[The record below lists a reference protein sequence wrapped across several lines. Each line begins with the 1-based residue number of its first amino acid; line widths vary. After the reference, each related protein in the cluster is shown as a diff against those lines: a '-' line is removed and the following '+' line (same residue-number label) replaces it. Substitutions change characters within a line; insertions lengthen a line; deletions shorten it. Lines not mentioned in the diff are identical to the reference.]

1 LKTENFVEELR
12 WRGLIHDITPSTEDF
27 LLNNPTSGYIGFDPT
42 ADSLHI
48 GNLVQ
53 IMTLVHFQ
61 KCGHR
66 PIILIGGATGMIG
79 DPSGKSKERKFLDE
93 ETLIKNQEK
102 IKSQFEKFLNFSGNN
117 SAKILNNITWFK
129 KFNTLEFLRKVGKH
143 ISVNY
148 MMAKDSVKNRLES
161 GISFTEFTY
170 QLIQG
175 YDFYWL
181 WKNEDVKIQF
191 GGSDQ
196 WGNILTG
203 NELIR
208 RIESGESYAL
218 TTPLITKSD
227 GGKFGKTEE
236 GNVWLDENRT
246 SPYKFY
252 QFWINI
258 SDEDAKVFIKIFTH
272 KSQKEIDKL
281 ISDHEKEPHL
291 RILQNSLAEE
301 ITQTVHDQE
310 KLKIAKSTSKVL
322 FGKFQKEDFDLLEEG
337 VMESLSTAVP
347 CVKVRRKNLKND
359 FKSILTENSNFE
371 IFKSKSELVRLIKN
385 NGLSINK
392 EKVTVDDFD
401 ISGKLKFNK
410 YLLLQ
415 KGKKN
420 YTFIIV
426 E

>member
-1 LKTENFVEELR
+1 MKKENFVEELR

-27 LLNNPTSGYIGFDPT
+27 LLNNSTSGYIGFDPT

-66 PIILIGGATGMIG
+66 PVILIGGATGMIG

-102 IKSQFEKFLNFSGNN
+102 IRSQFEKFLNFSGNN

-181 WKNEDVKIQF
+181 WKNENVKIQF

-236 GNVWLDENRT
+236 GNVWLDENKT

-281 ISDHEKEPHL
+281 ILNHEKEPHL

-301 ITQTVHDQE
+301 ITQTVHDKE
-310 KLKIAKSTSKVL
+310 KLRIAKSTSKVL
-322 FGKFQKEDFDLLEEG
+322 FGKFEKEDFDLLEEG
-337 VMESLSTAVP
+337 VMESLSTAVS
-347 CVKVRRKNLKND
+347 CIKVNRKNLKND

-371 IFKSKSELVRLIKN
+371 IFKSKSEVLRLIKN

-392 EKVTVDDFD
+392 EKVTGDNFD
-401 ISGKLKFNK
+401 MSDKLKFNK

>member
-1 LKTENFVEELR
+1 MKNFVGELK
-12 WRGLIHDITPSTEDF
+12 WRGLIHDITPKTEDY
-27 LLNNPTSGYIGFDPT
+27 LLKNSTAGYIGFDPT

-61 KCGHR
+61 KCGHT

-79 DPSGKSKERKFLDE
+79 DPSGKSKERSFLDE
-93 ETLIKNQEK
+93 EILINNQRK
-102 IKSQFEKFLNFSGNN
+102 IKKQFEKFLNFSGNN
-117 SAKILNNITWFK
+117 SASIVNNKTWFED
-129 KFNTLEFLRKVGKH
+129 FNILEFLRKVGKH

-148 MMAKDSVKNRLES
+148 MMAKDSVKNRLET
-161 GISFTEFTY
+161 GISFTEFSY

-181 WKNEDVKIQF
+181 WKNKDVKIQF

-208 RIESGESYAL
+208 RIDGGESFAL

-227 GGKFGKTEE
+227 GGKFGKTEQ
-236 GNVWLDENRT
+236 GNVWLDETKT

-252 QFWINI
+252 QFWINV
-258 SDEDAKVFIKIFTH
+258 SDEDAKIFIKIFTQ
-272 KSQKEIDKL
+272 KSKEEIDIL
-281 ISDHEKEPHL
+281 ISDHNKEPHL
-291 RILQNSLAEE
+291 RILQNALAEE
-301 ITQTVHDQE
+301 ITEIVHNKE
-310 KLKIAKSTSKVL
+310 KLNIAKSTSNVL
-322 FGKFQKEDFDLLEEG
+322 FGKFKKDDFEKLEEN
-337 VMESLSTAVP
+337 VMDSLSTAVP
-347 CVKVRRKNLKND
+347 CVKINKEDLSRD
-359 FKSILTENSNFE
+359 FKTLLTETTNFE
-371 IFKSKSELVRLIKN
+371 IFKSKSELIRLIKN

-392 EKVTVDDFD
+392 EKISDDNYKLSD
-401 ISGKLKFNK
+401 NLKFNK
-410 YLLLQ
+410 YILLQ

>member
-1 LKTENFVEELR
+1 MKNFVGELK
-12 WRGLIHDITPSTEDF
+12 WRGLIHDITPKTEDY
-27 LLNNPTSGYIGFDPT
+27 LLKNSTAGYIGFDPT

-61 KCGHR
+61 KCGHT

-79 DPSGKSKERKFLDE
+79 DPSGKSKERSFLDE
-93 ETLIKNQEK
+93 EILINNQRK
-102 IKSQFEKFLNFSGNN
+102 IKKQFEKFLNFSGNN
-117 SAKILNNITWFK
+117 SASIVNNKTWFED
-129 KFNTLEFLRKVGKH
+129 FNILEFLRKVGKH

-148 MMAKDSVKNRLES
+148 MMAKDSVKNRLET
-161 GISFTEFTY
+161 GISFTEFCY

-181 WKNEDVKIQF
+181 WKNKDVRIQF

-208 RIESGESYAL
+208 RIDGGESFAL

-236 GNVWLDENRT
+236 GNVWLDETKT

-252 QFWINI
+252 QFWINV
-258 SDEDAKVFIKIFTH
+258 SDEDAKIFIKIFT
-272 KSQKEIDKL
+272 QKNKEEIDIL
-281 ISDHEKEPHL
+281 ISDHNKEPHL
-291 RILQNSLAEE
+291 RILQNALAEE
-301 ITQTVHDQE
+301 ITEIVHNKE
-310 KLKIAKSTSKVL
+310 KLNIAKSTSNVL
-322 FGKFQKEDFDLLEEG
+322 FGKFKKDDFEKLEEN
-337 VMESLSTAVP
+337 VMDSLSTAVP
-347 CVKVRRKNLKND
+347 CVKINKEDLSRD
-359 FKSILTENSNFE
+359 FKTLLTETTNFE
-371 IFKSKSELVRLIKN
+371 IFKSKSELIRLIKN

-392 EKVTVDDFD
+392 EKISDDNYKLSD
-401 ISGKLKFNK
+401 NLKFNK
-410 YLLLQ
+410 YILLQ

>member
-1 LKTENFVEELR
+1 MKNFVDELK
-12 WRGLIHDITPSTEDF
+12 WRGMVHDMTPSTDTF
-27 LLNNPTSGYIGFDPT
+27 LKKESTSGYIGFDPT

-61 KCGHR
+61 NYGHK
-66 PIILIGGATGMIG
+66 PVILIGGATGMIG
-79 DPSGKSKERKFLDE
+79 DPSGKSKERKFLDI
-93 ETLIKNQEK
+93 ETIKQNQKK
-102 IKSQFEKFLNFSGNN
+102 IRIQFEKFLDFDGKNSASIVNN
-117 SAKILNNITWFK
+117 STWFE
-129 KFNTLEFLRKVGKH
+129 KFDLLSFLREVGKH
-143 ISVNY
+143 LSINY
-148 MMAKDSVKNRLES
+148 MISKESVKNRLES

-181 WKNEDVKIQF
+181 WKNKDVKIQF

-208 RIESGESYAL
+208 RKDGGESYAL
-218 TTPLITKSD
+218 TTPLITKTD

-236 GNVWLDENRT
+236 GNVWLDPEKT

-258 SDEDAKVFIKIFTH
+258 SDDDAKNFIKIFSLKN
-272 KSQKEIDKL
+272 KSELENL
-281 ISDHEKEPHL
+281 ISHHDIEPHKRL
-291 RILQNSLAEE
+291 LQNALADE
-301 ITQTVHDQE
+301 ITKRVHDKSSLE
-310 KLKIAKSTSKVL
+310 LAKVTTNLL
-322 FGKFQKEDFDLLEEG
+322 FGKSKKEDFDNLSQDE
-337 VMESLSTAVP
+337 MESLSSAVP
-347 CVKVRRKNLKND
+347 CVKIKREDLD
-359 FKSILTENSNFE
+359 YDLKSILTEKSDFK
-371 IFKSKSELVRLIKN
+371 IFKSRSEISRLIKD

-392 EKVTVDDFD
+392 VKIESEEYSLLENIKY
-401 ISGKLKFNK
+401 NK
-410 YLLLQ
+410 YILLQ

>member
-1 LKTENFVEELR
+1 MKNFVGELK
-12 WRGLIHDITPSTEDF
+12 WRGLIHDITPKTEDY
-27 LLNNPTSGYIGFDPT
+27 LLKNSTAGYIGFDPT

-61 KCGHR
+61 KCGHT

-79 DPSGKSKERKFLDE
+79 DPSGKSKERSFLDE
-93 ETLIKNQEK
+93 EILINNQRK
-102 IKSQFEKFLNFSGNN
+102 IKKQFEKFLNFSGNN
-117 SAKILNNITWFK
+117 SAYIVNNKTWFED
-129 KFNTLEFLRKVGKH
+129 FNILEFLRKVGKH

-148 MMAKDSVKNRLES
+148 MMAKDSVKNRLET
-161 GISFTEFTY
+161 GISFTEFSY

-181 WKNEDVKIQF
+181 WKNKDVRIQF

-208 RIESGESYAL
+208 RIDGGESFAL

-236 GNVWLDENRT
+236 GNVWLDETKT

-252 QFWINI
+252 QFWINV
-258 SDEDAKVFIKIFTH
+258 SDEDAKIFIKIFTQ
-272 KSQKEIDKL
+272 KSKEEIDIL
-281 ISDHEKEPHL
+281 ISDHNKEPHL
-291 RILQNSLAEE
+291 RILQNALAEE
-301 ITQTVHDQE
+301 ITEIVHNKE
-310 KLKIAKSTSKVL
+310 KLNIAKSTSNVL
-322 FGKFQKEDFDLLEEG
+322 FGKFKKDDFEKLEEN
-337 VMESLSTAVP
+337 VMDSLSTAVP
-347 CVKVRRKNLKND
+347 CVKINKEDLSRD
-359 FKSILTENSNFE
+359 FKTLLTETTNFE
-371 IFKSKSELVRLIKN
+371 IFKSKSELIRLIKN

-392 EKVTVDDFD
+392 EKISDDNYKLSD
-401 ISGKLKFNK
+401 NLKFNK
-410 YLLLQ
+410 YILLQ

>member
-1 LKTENFVEELR
+1 MKTENFVEELR

-27 LLNNPTSGYIGFDPT
+27 LLNNSTSGYIGFDPT

-181 WKNEDVKIQF
+181 WKNEEVKIQF

-236 GNVWLDENRT
+236 GNVWLDEKKT

-281 ISDHEKEPHL
+281 ILDHEKEPHL

-301 ITQTVHDQE
+301 ITETVHDKE
-310 KLKIAKSTSKVL
+310 KLRIAKSTSKVL

-347 CVKVRRKNLKND
+347 CVKVSRNNLKND

-392 EKVTVDDFD
+392 EKVTGDNFD
-401 ISGKLKFNK
+401 MSDKLKFNK

>member
-1 LKTENFVEELR
+1 MKNFVDELK
-12 WRGLIHDITPSTEDF
+12 WRGMIHDMTPSTDSF
-27 LLNNPTSGYIGFDPT
+27 LSKNKTVGYIGFDPT

-61 KCGHR
+61 KYGNT
-66 PIILIGGATGMIG
+66 PIVLIGGATGMIG
-79 DPSGKSKERKFLDE
+79 DPSGKSKERNFLDVS
-93 ETLIKNQEK
+93 TIDNNQKK
-102 IKSQFEKFLNFSGNN
+102 IKLQFEKFLKFSGDNAASIVNN
-117 SAKILNNITWFK
+117 KTWFEN
-129 KFNTLEFLRKVGKH
+129 FNLLDFLRDVGKN
-143 ISVNY
+143 ININY
-148 MMAKDSVKNRLES
+148 MMSKESVKNRLES

-175 YDFYWL
+175 YDFLWL
-181 WKNEDVKIQF
+181 WENKNVKIQF

-208 RIESGESYAL
+208 KVTNGESYAL

-227 GGKFGKTEE
+227 GGKFGKTED
-236 GNVWLDENRT
+236 GNVWLDPEKT

-258 SDEDAKVFIKIFTH
+258 SDEDAVNFIKIFSM
-272 KSQKEIDKL
+272 KNKDDINEL
-281 ISDHEKEPHL
+281 
-291 RILQNSLAEE
+291 
-301 ITQTVHDQE
+301 ITQTVHD
-310 KLKIAKSTSKVL
+310 KNSLNVAKSTSKIL
-322 FGKFQKEDFDLLEEG
+322 FGRSTRDDFYALSEDTIK
-337 VMESLSTAVP
+337 SISTAVP
-347 CVKVRRKNLKND
+347 CVKINKTDLGKD
-359 FKSILTENSNFE
+359 FKTLLTESSDFK
-371 IFKSKSELVRLIKN
+371 IFSSKSELIRMIKN
-385 NGLSINK
+385 NGLMINK
-392 EKVTVDDFD
+392 EKVKDDQYD
-401 ISGKLKFNK
+401 ISSNLHFKK

>member
-1 LKTENFVEELR
+1 MKNFVDELE
-12 WRGLIHDITPSTEDF
+12 WRGMIHDVTPSTSEF
-27 LLNNPTSGYIGFDPT
+27 LQKNKTSGYIGFDPT

-61 KCGHR
+61 KSGHK
-66 PIILIGGATGMIG
+66 PVILIGGATGMIG

-93 ETLIKNQEK
+93 KTIIDNQNK
-102 IKSQFEKFLNFSGNN
+102 IQVQFEKFLDFKGDS
-117 SAKILNNITWFK
+117 SASILNNKKWFEN
-129 KFNTLEFLRKVGKH
+129 FNLLSFLRKVGKH

-148 MMAKDSVKNRLES
+148 MMAKDSVKNRLDT
-161 GISFTEFTY
+161 GISFTEFSY

-181 WKNEDVKIQF
+181 WKNKNVKIQF

-208 RIESGESYAL
+208 RIDGGESFAL

-227 GGKFGKTEE
+227 GGKFGKTED
-236 GNVWLDENRT
+236 GNVWLDEKRT

-252 QFWINI
+252 QFWINVT
-258 SDEDAKVFIKIFTH
+258 DEDASKFIKIFTLKDETEVKDLI
-272 KSQKEIDKL
+272 KS
-281 ISDHEKEPHL
+281 HEKEPHL
-291 RILQNSLAEE
+291 RILQNALAEE
-301 ITQTVHDQE
+301 ITERVHSKQMLE
-310 KLKIAKSTSKVL
+310 IAKSTSQIL
-322 FGKFQKEDFDLLEEG
+322 FGKSKKDDFDNLKED
-337 VMESLSTAVP
+337 VMKSLSTAVP
-347 CVKVRRKNLKND
+347 CVRIKKEDINSD
-359 FKSILTENSNFE
+359 FKTLLTEITNFE
-371 IFKSKSELVRLIKN
+371 IFSSKSELIRLVKN

-392 EKVTVDDFD
+392 EKISNDEYD
-401 ISGKLKFNK
+401 ISKNLKFNK

>member
-1 LKTENFVEELR
+1 MKNFVEELR
-12 WRGLIHDITPSTEDF
+12 WRGLIHDMTPSTEEY
-27 LLNNPTSGYIGFDPT
+27 LKKNSTSGYIGFDPT

-61 KCGHR
+61 KCGHK

-79 DPSGKSKERKFLDE
+79 DPSGKTKERRFLDE
-93 ETLIKNQEK
+93 ETLIINQNK
-102 IKSQFEKFLNFSGNN
+102 IRLQFEKFLDFTGPN
-117 SAKILNNITWFK
+117 SASIVNNKTWFED
-129 KFNTLEFLRKVGKH
+129 FNLLDFLRKVGKH

-148 MMAKDSVKNRLES
+148 MIAKDSVKNRLET
-161 GISFTEFTY
+161 GISFTEFSY

-181 WKNEDVKIQF
+181 WKNKDVKIQF

-203 NELIR
+203 SELIR
-208 RIESGESYAL
+208 RIESGETHAL
-218 TTPLITKSD
+218 TTPLITKVD

-236 GNVWLDENRT
+236 GNVWLDEKKT

-252 QFWINI
+252 QFWINVT
-258 SDEDAKVFIKIFTH
+258 DDDAKIFIKIFT
-272 KSQKEIDKL
+272 QKNEREIKKL
-281 ISDHEKEPHL
+281 ISDHDKEPHL
-291 RILQNSLAEE
+291 RILQNALAEE
-301 ITQTVHDQE
+301 ITEIVHNKE
-310 KLKIAKSTSKVL
+310 KLKIAQSTSKVL
-322 FGKFQKEDFDLLEEG
+322 FGKFEKEDFDNLDEK
-337 VMESLSTAVP
+337 VIESLSTAVP
-347 CVKVRRKNLKND
+347 CVRIKREKLHSDLKTV
-359 FKSILTENSNFE
+359 LTESTNFE
-371 IFKSKSELVRLIKN
+371 IFSSKSELIRLIKN
-385 NGLSINK
+385 NGLTINK
-392 EKVTVDDFD
+392 EKITSEEYNLSD
-401 ISGKLKFNK
+401 KLKHEK
-410 YLLLQ
+410 YILIQ

>member
-1 LKTENFVEELR
+1 MKNFVGELK
-12 WRGLIHDITPSTEDF
+12 WRGLIHDITPKTEDY
-27 LLNNPTSGYIGFDPT
+27 LLKNSTAGYIGFDPT

-61 KCGHR
+61 KCGHT
-66 PIILIGGATGMIG
+66 PVILIGGATGMIG
-79 DPSGKSKERKFLDE
+79 DPSGKSKERSFLDE
-93 ETLIKNQEK
+93 EILINNQRK
-102 IKSQFEKFLNFSGNN
+102 IKKQFEKFLNFSGNN
-117 SAKILNNITWFK
+117 SASIVNNKKWFED
-129 KFNTLEFLRKVGKH
+129 FNILEFLRKVGKH

-148 MMAKDSVKNRLES
+148 MMAKDSVKNRLET
-161 GISFTEFTY
+161 GISFTEFSY

-181 WKNEDVKIQF
+181 WKNKDVRIQF

-208 RIESGESYAL
+208 RIDGGESFAL

-236 GNVWLDENRT
+236 GNVWLDETKT

-252 QFWINI
+252 QFWINV
-258 SDEDAKVFIKIFTH
+258 SDEDAKIFIKIFTQ
-272 KSQKEIDKL
+272 KSKEEIDIL
-281 ISDHEKEPHL
+281 ISDHNKEPHL
-291 RILQNSLAEE
+291 RILQNALAEE
-301 ITQTVHDQE
+301 ITEIVHNKE
-310 KLKIAKSTSKVL
+310 KLNIAKSTSNVL
-322 FGKFQKEDFDLLEEG
+322 FGKFKKDDFEKLEEK
-337 VMESLSTAVP
+337 VMDSLSTAVP
-347 CVKVRRKNLKND
+347 CVKINKEYLSRD
-359 FKSILTENSNFE
+359 FKTLLTETTNFE
-371 IFKSKSELVRLIKN
+371 IFKSKSELIRLIKN

-392 EKVTVDDFD
+392 EKISDDNYKLSD
-401 ISGKLKFNK
+401 NLKFNK
-410 YLLLQ
+410 YILLQ

>member
-1 LKTENFVEELR
+1 MKNFVEELK
-12 WRGLIHDITPSTEDF
+12 WRGLIHDITPSTEEY
-27 LLNNPTSGYIGFDPT
+27 LLKNTTSGYIGFDPT

-61 KCGHR
+61 KCGHK

-93 ETLIKNQEK
+93 KTLINNQNK
-102 IKSQFEKFLNFSGNN
+102 IRSQFEKFLDFTGDN
-117 SAKILNNITWFK
+117 SASIVNNKTWFEN
-129 KFNTLEFLRKVGKH
+129 FNLLDFLRKVGKH

-148 MMAKDSVKNRLES
+148 MMAKDSVKNRLET
-161 GISFTEFTY
+161 GISFTEFSY

-181 WKNEDVKIQF
+181 WKNKDVKIQF

-208 RIESGESYAL
+208 RIDGGESFAL

-236 GNVWLDENRT
+236 GNVWLDETKT

-252 QFWINI
+252 QFWINV
-258 SDEDAKVFIKIFTH
+258 SDEDAMTFIKIFTQ
-272 KSQKEIDKL
+272 KSNDEIKQL
-281 ISDHEKEPHL
+281 ISSHKKEPHL
-291 RILQNSLAEE
+291 RILQNALAEE
-301 ITQTVHDQE
+301 ITETVHNEE
-310 KLKIAKSTSKVL
+310 KLNVAKSTSEVL
-322 FGKFQKEDFDLLEEG
+322 FGKFKKEDFDKLNEN
-337 VMESLSTAVP
+337 VMESLSTAIP
-347 CVKVRRKNLKND
+347 CVKIKRDNLSKD
-359 FKSILTENSNFE
+359 FKTLLTESSNFE
-371 IFKSKSELVRLIKN
+371 IFKSKSELIRLIKN

-392 EKVTVDDFD
+392 EKISDDNYD
-401 ISGKLKFNK
+401 ILNNLKFNK
-410 YLLLQ
+410 YILLQ

>member
-1 LKTENFVEELR
+1 MKNFVEELK
-12 WRGLIHDITPSTEDF
+12 WRGLIHDITPSTEEY
-27 LLNNPTSGYIGFDPT
+27 LLKNTTSGYIGFDPT

-61 KCGHR
+61 KCGHK

-93 ETLIKNQEK
+93 KTLNNNQNK
-102 IKSQFEKFLNFSGNN
+102 IRSQFEKFLDFNGDN
-117 SAKILNNITWFK
+117 SASIVNNKTWFEN
-129 KFNTLEFLRKVGKH
+129 FNLLDFLRKVGKH

-148 MMAKDSVKNRLES
+148 MMAKDSVKNRLET
-161 GISFTEFTY
+161 GISFTEFSY

-181 WKNEDVKIQF
+181 WKNKDVKIQF

-208 RIESGESYAL
+208 RIDGGESFAL

-236 GNVWLDENRT
+236 GNVWLDETKT

-252 QFWINI
+252 QFWINV
-258 SDEDAKVFIKIFTH
+258 SDEDAMTFIKIFTQ
-272 KSQKEIDKL
+272 KSNDEIKQL
-281 ISDHEKEPHL
+281 ISSHKKEPHL
-291 RILQNSLAEE
+291 RILQNALAEE
-301 ITQTVHDQE
+301 ITETVHNEE
-310 KLKIAKSTSKVL
+310 KLNVAKSTSEVL
-322 FGKFQKEDFDLLEEG
+322 FGKFKKEDFDKLDES
-337 VMESLSTAVP
+337 VMESLSTAIP
-347 CVKVRRKNLKND
+347 CVKIKRDNLSKD
-359 FKSILTENSNFE
+359 FKTLLTESSNFE
-371 IFKSKSELVRLIKN
+371 IFKSKSELIRLIKN

-392 EKVTVDDFD
+392 EKISDDNYD
-401 ISGKLKFNK
+401 ILNNLKFNK
-410 YLLLQ
+410 YILLQ

-420 YTFIIV
+420 YTFIIL

>member
-1 LKTENFVEELR
+1 MKNFVGELK
-12 WRGLIHDITPSTEDF
+12 WRGLIHDITPKTEDY
-27 LLNNPTSGYIGFDPT
+27 LLKNSTAGYIGFDPT

-61 KCGHR
+61 KCGHT

-79 DPSGKSKERKFLDE
+79 DPSGKSKERSFLDE
-93 ETLIKNQEK
+93 EILINNQRK
-102 IKSQFEKFLNFSGNN
+102 IKKQFEKFLNFSGNN
-117 SAKILNNITWFK
+117 SASIVNNKTWFED
-129 KFNTLEFLRKVGKH
+129 FNILEFLRKVGKH

-148 MMAKDSVKNRLES
+148 MMAKDSVKNRLET
-161 GISFTEFTY
+161 GISFTEFSY

-181 WKNEDVKIQF
+181 WKNKDVRIQF

-208 RIESGESYAL
+208 RIDGGESFAL

-236 GNVWLDENRT
+236 GNVWLDETKT

-252 QFWINI
+252 QFWINV
-258 SDEDAKVFIKIFTH
+258 SDEDAKIFIKIFT
-272 KSQKEIDKL
+272 QKNKEEIDIL
-281 ISDHEKEPHL
+281 ISDHNKEPHL
-291 RILQNSLAEE
+291 RILQNALAEE
-301 ITQTVHDQE
+301 ITEIVHNKE
-310 KLKIAKSTSKVL
+310 KLNIAKSTSNVL
-322 FGKFQKEDFDLLEEG
+322 FGKFKKDDFEKLEEN
-337 VMESLSTAVP
+337 VMDSLSTAVP
-347 CVKVRRKNLKND
+347 CVKINKEDLSRD
-359 FKSILTENSNFE
+359 FKTLLTETTNFE
-371 IFKSKSELVRLIKN
+371 IFKSKSELIRLIKN

-392 EKVTVDDFD
+392 EKISDDNYKLSD
-401 ISGKLKFNK
+401 NLKFDK
-410 YLLLQ
+410 YILLQ

>member
-1 LKTENFVEELR
+1 MKNFVGELK
-12 WRGLIHDITPSTEDF
+12 WRGLIHDITPKTEDY
-27 LLNNPTSGYIGFDPT
+27 LLKNSTAGYIGFDPT

-61 KCGHR
+61 KCGHT

-79 DPSGKSKERKFLDE
+79 DPSGKSKERSFLDE
-93 ETLIKNQEK
+93 EILINNQRK
-102 IKSQFEKFLNFSGNN
+102 IKKHFEKFLNFSGNN
-117 SAKILNNITWFK
+117 SASIVNNKTWFED
-129 KFNTLEFLRKVGKH
+129 FNILEFLRKVGKH

-148 MMAKDSVKNRLES
+148 MMAKDSVKNRLET
-161 GISFTEFTY
+161 GISFTEFSY

-181 WKNEDVKIQF
+181 WKNKDVRIQF

-208 RIESGESYAL
+208 RIDGGESFAL

-236 GNVWLDENRT
+236 GNVWLDETKT

-252 QFWINI
+252 QFWINV
-258 SDEDAKVFIKIFTH
+258 SDEDAKIFIKIFTQ
-272 KSQKEIDKL
+272 KSKEEIDIL
-281 ISDHEKEPHL
+281 ISDHNKEPHL
-291 RILQNSLAEE
+291 RILQNALAEE
-301 ITQTVHDQE
+301 ITEIVHNKE
-310 KLKIAKSTSKVL
+310 KLNIAKSTSNVL
-322 FGKFQKEDFDLLEEG
+322 FGKFKKDDFEKLEEN
-337 VMESLSTAVP
+337 VMDSLSTAVP
-347 CVKVRRKNLKND
+347 CVKINKEDLSRD
-359 FKSILTENSNFE
+359 FKTLLTETTNFE
-371 IFKSKSELVRLIKN
+371 IFKSKSELIRLIKN

-392 EKVTVDDFD
+392 EKISDDNYKLSD
-401 ISGKLKFNK
+401 NLKFNK
-410 YLLLQ
+410 YILLQ

>member
-1 LKTENFVEELR
+1 MKNFVDELK
-12 WRGLIHDITPSTEDF
+12 WRGMIHDVTPSTSEY
-27 LLNNPTSGYIGFDPT
+27 LEKNKTSGYIGFDPT

-61 KCGHR
+61 KSGHK

-93 ETLIKNQEK
+93 KTLSNNQNK
-102 IKSQFEKFLNFSGNN
+102 IQLQFEKFLDFDSKN
-117 SAKILNNITWFK
+117 SASIVNNKTWFED
-129 KFNTLEFLRKVGKH
+129 FNLLSFLRQIGKH

-148 MMAKDSVKNRLES
+148 MMAKDSVKNRLET
-161 GISFTEFTY
+161 GISFTEFSY

-181 WKNEDVKIQF
+181 WKNKSVKIQF

-208 RIESGESYAL
+208 RIEGGESFAL

-227 GGKFGKTEE
+227 GGKFGKTED
-236 GNVWLDENRT
+236 GNVWLDEKKT

-258 SDEDAKVFIKIFTH
+258 SDDDASKFIKIFTLKDEEEVKNLI
-272 KSQKEIDKL
+272 KS
-281 ISDHEKEPHL
+281 HEKEPHL
-291 RILQNSLAEE
+291 RILQNALADE
-301 ITQTVHDQE
+301 ITQRVHGE
-310 KLKIAKSTSKVL
+310 KKLDIAKSTSQIL
-322 FGKFQKEDFDLLEEG
+322 FGKFKKDDFDNLKED
-337 VMESLSTAVP
+337 VMKSLSTAVP
-347 CVKVRRKNLKND
+347 CVKLKKEEINSD
-359 FKSILTENSNFE
+359 FKSLLTEISNFE
-371 IFKSKSELVRLIKN
+371 IFSSKSELIRLIKN

-392 EKVTVDDFD
+392 EKISDDGYD
-401 ISGKLKFNK
+401 ISENLKFNK

>member
-1 LKTENFVEELR
+1 MKNFVGELK
-12 WRGLIHDITPSTEDF
+12 WRGLIHDITPKTEDY
-27 LLNNPTSGYIGFDPT
+27 LLKNSTAGYIGFDPT

-61 KCGHR
+61 KCGHT

-79 DPSGKSKERKFLDE
+79 DPSGKSKERSFLDE
-93 ETLIKNQEK
+93 EILINNQRK
-102 IKSQFEKFLNFSGNN
+102 IKKQFEKFLNFSGNN
-117 SAKILNNITWFK
+117 SASIVNNKTWFED
-129 KFNTLEFLRKVGKH
+129 FNILEFLRKVGKH

-148 MMAKDSVKNRLES
+148 MMAKDSVKNRLET
-161 GISFTEFTY
+161 GISFTEFSY

-181 WKNEDVKIQF
+181 WKNKDVRIQF

-208 RIESGESYAL
+208 RIDGGESFAL

-236 GNVWLDENRT
+236 GNVWLDETKT

-252 QFWINI
+252 QFWINV
-258 SDEDAKVFIKIFTH
+258 SDEDAKIFIKIFTQ
-272 KSQKEIDKL
+272 KSKEEIDIL
-281 ISDHEKEPHL
+281 ISDHNEEPHL
-291 RILQNSLAEE
+291 RILQNALAEE
-301 ITQTVHDQE
+301 ITEIVHNKE
-310 KLKIAKSTSKVL
+310 KLNIAKSTSNVL
-322 FGKFQKEDFDLLEEG
+322 FGKFNKDDFEKLEEN
-337 VMESLSTAVP
+337 VMDSLSTAVP
-347 CVKVRRKNLKND
+347 CVKINKEDLSRD
-359 FKSILTENSNFE
+359 FKTLLTETTNFE
-371 IFKSKSELVRLIKN
+371 IFKSKSELIRLIKN

-392 EKVTVDDFD
+392 EKISDDNYKL
-401 ISGKLKFNK
+401 SGNLKFNK
-410 YLLLQ
+410 YILLQ

>member
-1 LKTENFVEELR
+1 MKNFVGELK
-12 WRGLIHDITPSTEDF
+12 WRGLIHDITPKTEDY
-27 LLNNPTSGYIGFDPT
+27 LLKNSTAGYIGFDPT

-61 KCGHR
+61 KCGHT

-79 DPSGKSKERKFLDE
+79 DPSGKSKERSFLDE
-93 ETLIKNQEK
+93 ETLINNQRK
-102 IKSQFEKFLNFSGNN
+102 IKKQFEKFLNFSGNN
-117 SAKILNNITWFK
+117 SASIVNNKTWFED
-129 KFNTLEFLRKVGKH
+129 FNILDFLRKVGKH

-148 MMAKDSVKNRLES
+148 MTAKDSVKNRLET
-161 GISFTEFTY
+161 GISFTEFCY

-181 WKNEDVKIQF
+181 WKNKDVRIQF

-208 RIESGESYAL
+208 RIDGGESFAL

-236 GNVWLDENRT
+236 GNVWLDETKT

-252 QFWINI
+252 QFWINV
-258 SDEDAKVFIKIFTH
+258 SDEDAKIFIKIFTQ
-272 KSQKEIDKL
+272 KSNGEIDIL
-281 ISDHEKEPHL
+281 ISDHNKEPHH
-291 RILQNSLAEE
+291 RILQNALAEE
-301 ITQTVHDQE
+301 ITETVHNKE
-310 KLKIAKSTSKVL
+310 KLNIAKSTSNVL
-322 FGKFQKEDFDLLEEG
+322 FGKFKRDDFEKLEEN

-347 CVKVRRKNLKND
+347 CVKINKEDLSKD
-359 FKSILTENSNFE
+359 FKTLLTETTNYE
-371 IFKSKSELVRLIKN
+371 IFKSKSELIRLIKN

-392 EKVTVDDFD
+392 EKISDDNYKLSD
-401 ISGKLKFNK
+401 NLKFNK
-410 YLLLQ
+410 YILLQ

>member
-1 LKTENFVEELR
+1 MKNFVGELK
-12 WRGLIHDITPSTEDF
+12 WRGLIHDITPKTEDY
-27 LLNNPTSGYIGFDPT
+27 LLKNSTAGYIGFDPT

-61 KCGHR
+61 KCGHK

-79 DPSGKSKERKFLDE
+79 DPSGKSKERSFLDE
-93 ETLIKNQEK
+93 DILINNQRK
-102 IKSQFEKFLNFSGNN
+102 IKKQFEKFLNFSGNN
-117 SAKILNNITWFK
+117 SASIVNNKTWFED
-129 KFNTLEFLRKVGKH
+129 FNILEFLRKVGKH

-148 MMAKDSVKNRLES
+148 MMAKDSVKNRLET
-161 GISFTEFTY
+161 GISFTEFSY

-181 WKNEDVKIQF
+181 WKNKDVRIQF

-208 RIESGESYAL
+208 RIDGGESFAL

-236 GNVWLDENRT
+236 GNVWLDETKT

-252 QFWINI
+252 QFWINV
-258 SDEDAKVFIKIFTH
+258 SDEDAKIFIKIFTQ
-272 KSQKEIDKL
+272 KSKEEIDIL
-281 ISDHEKEPHL
+281 ISDHNKEPHL
-291 RILQNSLAEE
+291 RILQNALAEE
-301 ITQTVHDQE
+301 ITEIVHNKE
-310 KLKIAKSTSKVL
+310 KLNIAKSTSNVL
-322 FGKFQKEDFDLLEEG
+322 FGKFKKDDFEKLEEK
-337 VMESLSTAVP
+337 VMDSLSTAVP
-347 CVKVRRKNLKND
+347 CVKINKEDLSRD
-359 FKSILTENSNFE
+359 FKTLLTETTNFE
-371 IFKSKSELVRLIKN
+371 IFKSKSELIRLIKN

-392 EKVTVDDFD
+392 EKISDDNYKLSD
-401 ISGKLKFNK
+401 NLKFNK
-410 YLLLQ
+410 YILLQ

>member
-1 LKTENFVEELR
+1 MKNFVGELK
-12 WRGLIHDITPSTEDF
+12 WRGLIHDITPKTEDY
-27 LLNNPTSGYIGFDPT
+27 LLKNSTAGYIGFDPT

-61 KCGHR
+61 KCGHT
-66 PIILIGGATGMIG
+66 PVILIGGATGMIG
-79 DPSGKSKERKFLDE
+79 DPSGKSKERSFLDE
-93 ETLIKNQEK
+93 ETLINNQRK
-102 IKSQFEKFLNFSGNN
+102 IKKQFEKFLNFSGNN
-117 SAKILNNITWFK
+117 SASIVNNKTWFED
-129 KFNTLEFLRKVGKH
+129 FNILDFLRKVGKH

-148 MMAKDSVKNRLES
+148 MTAKDSVKNRLET
-161 GISFTEFTY
+161 GISFTEFCY

-181 WKNEDVKIQF
+181 WKNKDVRIQF

-208 RIESGESYAL
+208 RIDGGESFAL

-236 GNVWLDENRT
+236 GNVWLDETKT

-252 QFWINI
+252 QFWINV
-258 SDEDAKVFIKIFTH
+258 SDEDAKIFIKIFTQ
-272 KSQKEIDKL
+272 KSKEEIDIL
-281 ISDHEKEPHL
+281 ISDHNKEPHL
-291 RILQNSLAEE
+291 RILQNALAEE
-301 ITQTVHDQE
+301 ITEVVHNKE
-310 KLKIAKSTSKVL
+310 KLNIAKSTSNVL
-322 FGKFQKEDFDLLEEG
+322 FGKFKRDDFEKLEEN

-347 CVKVRRKNLKND
+347 CVKINKEDLSRD
-359 FKSILTENSNFE
+359 FKTLLTETTNYE
-371 IFKSKSELVRLIKN
+371 IFKSKSELIRLIKN

-392 EKVTVDDFD
+392 EKISDDNYKLSD
-401 ISGKLKFNK
+401 NLKFNK
-410 YLLLQ
+410 YILLQ

-420 YTFIIV
+420 YAFIIV

>member
-1 LKTENFVEELR
+1 MKNFVEELK
-12 WRGLIHDITPSTEDF
+12 WRGLIHDITPSTEEF
-27 LLNNPTSGYIGFDPT
+27 LLNNSSSGYIGFDPT

-61 KCGHR
+61 KCGHK

-93 ETLIKNQEK
+93 KTLINNQNK
-102 IKSQFEKFLNFSGNN
+102 IRSQFEKFLDFSGNN
-117 SAKILNNITWFK
+117 SASIVNNKTWFEN
-129 KFNTLEFLRKVGKH
+129 FNLLEFLRNVGKH

-148 MMAKDSVKNRLES
+148 MMAKDSVKNRLET

-181 WKNEDVKIQF
+181 WKNKDVKIQF

-208 RIESGESYAL
+208 RLEGGESYAL

-227 GGKFGKTEE
+227 GGKFGKTED
-236 GNVWLDENRT
+236 GNVWLDENKT

-252 QFWINI
+252 QFWINV
-258 SDEDAKVFIKIFTH
+258 SDEDAKVFIKIFTQ
-272 KSQKEIDKL
+272 KSNNEIKKL
-281 ISDHEKEPHL
+281 IVNHDKEPHL
-291 RILQNSLAEE
+291 RIIQNALAEE
-301 ITQTVHDQE
+301 ITEIVHDKE
-310 KLKIAKSTSKVL
+310 KLNIAKSTSSVL
-322 FGKFQKEDFDLLEEG
+322 FGKFLKEDFDNLDEK
-337 VMESLSTAVP
+337 VMESLSNAVP
-347 CVKVRRKNLKND
+347 CVTISRDNLLND
-359 FKSILTENSNFE
+359 FKTILTESTNFE
-371 IFKSKSELVRLIKN
+371 IFKSKSELVRMIKN

-392 EKVTVDDFD
+392 DKINNEDYI
-401 ISGKLKFNK
+401 ISDNLKFNK

>member
-1 LKTENFVEELR
+1 MKNFVGELK
-12 WRGLIHDITPSTEDF
+12 WRGLIHDITPKTEDY
-27 LLNNPTSGYIGFDPT
+27 LLKNSTAGYIGFDPT

-61 KCGHR
+61 KCGHT

-79 DPSGKSKERKFLDE
+79 DPSGKSKERSFLDE
-93 ETLIKNQEK
+93 EILINNQRK
-102 IKSQFEKFLNFSGNN
+102 IKKQFEKFLNFSGNN
-117 SAKILNNITWFK
+117 SASIVNNKTWFED
-129 KFNTLEFLRKVGKH
+129 FNILEFLRKVGKH

-148 MMAKDSVKNRLES
+148 MMAKDSVKNRLET
-161 GISFTEFTY
+161 GISFTEFSY

-181 WKNEDVKIQF
+181 WKNKDVKIQF

-208 RIESGESYAL
+208 RIDGGESFAL

-236 GNVWLDENRT
+236 GNVWLDETKT

-252 QFWINI
+252 QFWINV
-258 SDEDAKVFIKIFTH
+258 SDEDAKIFIKIFT
-272 KSQKEIDKL
+272 QKNKEEIDIL
-281 ISDHEKEPHL
+281 ISDHNKEPHL
-291 RILQNSLAEE
+291 RILQNALAEE
-301 ITQTVHDQE
+301 ITEIVHNKE
-310 KLKIAKSTSKVL
+310 KLNIAKSTSNVL
-322 FGKFQKEDFDLLEEG
+322 FGKFKKDDFEKLEEN

-347 CVKVRRKNLKND
+347 CVKINKEDLSRD
-359 FKSILTENSNFE
+359 FKTLLTETTNFE
-371 IFKSKSELVRLIKN
+371 IFKSKSELIRLIKN

-392 EKVTVDDFD
+392 EKISDDNYKLSD
-401 ISGKLKFNK
+401 NLKFDK
-410 YLLLQ
+410 YILLQ

>member
-1 LKTENFVEELR
+1 MKNFVEELR
-12 WRGLIHDITPSTEDF
+12 WRGLIHDITPSTEEF
-27 LLNNPTSGYIGFDPT
+27 LIKNSTSGYIGFDPT

-61 KCGHR
+61 KCGHK

-93 ETLIKNQEK
+93 KTLVDNQNK
-102 IKSQFEKFLNFSGNN
+102 IRSQFEKFLNFSGNN
-117 SAKILNNITWFK
+117 SASIVNNKTWFES
-129 KFNTLEFLRKVGKH
+129 FNLLEFLRNVGKH
-143 ISVNY
+143 ISINY
-148 MMAKDSVKNRLES
+148 MMAKDSVKNRLET
-161 GISFTEFTY
+161 GISFTEFSY

-181 WKNEDVKIQF
+181 WKNKDVKIQF

-208 RIESGESYAL
+208 RIDGGESYAL
-218 TTPLITKSD
+218 TTPLITKTD

-236 GNVWLDENRT
+236 GNVWLDENKT
-246 SPYKFY
+246 TPYKFY

-258 SDEDAKVFIKIFTH
+258 SDEDAKVFVKIFT
-272 KSQKEIDKL
+272 QKNNNEIEEL
-281 ISDHEKEPHL
+281 IKNHDKEPHL
-291 RILQNSLAEE
+291 RILQNAIAEE
-301 ITQTVHDQE
+301 ITEVVHDKE
-310 KLKIAKSTSKVL
+310 KLNIAKSTSRVL
-322 FGKFQKEDFDLLEEG
+322 FGRFLKDDFDKLEEKI
-337 VMESLSTAVP
+337 MESLSTAVP
-347 CVKVRRKNLKND
+347 CVKIKRDSLSNN
-359 FKSILTENSNFE
+359 FKTILTESSNFQ
-371 IFKSKSELVRLIKN
+371 IFKSKSELIRMIKN

-392 EKVTVDDFD
+392 EKINNEDYI
-401 ISGKLKFNK
+401 ISNNLKFNK

>member
-1 LKTENFVEELR
+1 MKNFVEELK
-12 WRGLIHDITPSTEDF
+12 WRGLIHDITPSTEEY
-27 LLNNPTSGYIGFDPT
+27 LLKNTTSGYIGFDPT

-61 KCGHR
+61 KCGHK

-93 ETLIKNQEK
+93 KTLNNNQNK
-102 IKSQFEKFLNFSGNN
+102 IRSQFEKFLDFTGNN
-117 SAKILNNITWFK
+117 SASIVNNKTWFEN
-129 KFNTLEFLRKVGKH
+129 FNLLDFLRKVGKH

-148 MMAKDSVKNRLES
+148 MMAKDSVKNRLET
-161 GISFTEFTY
+161 GISFTEFSY

-181 WKNEDVKIQF
+181 WKNKDVKIQF

-208 RIESGESYAL
+208 RIDGGESFAL

-236 GNVWLDENRT
+236 GNVWLDETKT

-252 QFWINI
+252 QFWINV
-258 SDEDAKVFIKIFTH
+258 SDEDAMTFIKIFTQ
-272 KSQKEIDKL
+272 KSNNEIKQL
-281 ISDHEKEPHL
+281 ISSHKKEPHL
-291 RILQNSLAEE
+291 RILQNALAEE
-301 ITQTVHDQE
+301 ITETVHNEE
-310 KLKIAKSTSKVL
+310 KLNIAKSTSEVL
-322 FGKFQKEDFDLLEEG
+322 FGKFKKEDFDKLDEN
-337 VMESLSTAVP
+337 VMESLSTAIP
-347 CVKVRRKNLKND
+347 CVKIKRDNLSKD
-359 FKSILTENSNFE
+359 FKTLLTESSNFE
-371 IFKSKSELVRLIKN
+371 IFKSKSELIRLIKN

-392 EKVTVDDFD
+392 EKISDDNYD
-401 ISGKLKFNK
+401 ILNNLKFNK
-410 YLLLQ
+410 YILLQ

>member
-1 LKTENFVEELR
+1 MKNFVEELK
-12 WRGLIHDITPSTEDF
+12 WRGLIHDITPSTEEY
-27 LLNNPTSGYIGFDPT
+27 LLKNTTSGYIGFDPT

-61 KCGHR
+61 KCGHK

-93 ETLIKNQEK
+93 KTLYNNQNK
-102 IKSQFEKFLNFSGNN
+102 IRSQFEKFLDFTGDN
-117 SAKILNNITWFK
+117 SASIVNNKTWFEN
-129 KFNTLEFLRKVGKH
+129 FNLLDFLRKVGKH

-148 MMAKDSVKNRLES
+148 MMAKDSVKNRLET
-161 GISFTEFTY
+161 GISFTEFSY

-181 WKNEDVKIQF
+181 WKNKDVKIQF

-208 RIESGESYAL
+208 RIDGGESFAL

-236 GNVWLDENRT
+236 GNVWLDETKT

-252 QFWINI
+252 QFWINV
-258 SDEDAKVFIKIFTH
+258 SDEDAMTFIKIFTQ
-272 KSQKEIDKL
+272 KSNDEIKQL
-281 ISDHEKEPHL
+281 ISSHKKEPHL
-291 RILQNSLAEE
+291 RILQNALAEE
-301 ITQTVHDQE
+301 ITETVHNEE
-310 KLKIAKSTSKVL
+310 KLNVAKSTSEVL
-322 FGKFQKEDFDLLEEG
+322 FGKFKKEDFDKLDEN
-337 VMESLSTAVP
+337 VMESLSTAIP
-347 CVKVRRKNLKND
+347 CVKIKRDNLSDDIKTL
-359 FKSILTENSNFE
+359 LTESSNFE
-371 IFKSKSELVRLIKN
+371 IFKSKSELIRLIKN

-392 EKVTVDDFD
+392 EKISDDNYDFLNN
-401 ISGKLKFNK
+401 LKFNK
-410 YLLLQ
+410 YILLQ

>member
-1 LKTENFVEELR
+1 MKNFVEELK
-12 WRGLIHDITPSTEDF
+12 WRGLIHDITPSTENYLDK
-27 LLNNPTSGYIGFDPT
+27 NSTSGYIGFDPT

-61 KCGHR
+61 KCGHK

-93 ETLIKNQEK
+93 ETLINNQKK
-102 IKSQFEKFLNFSGNN
+102 IKDQFEKFLKFSGENAASIVNN
-117 SAKILNNITWFK
+117 KKWFEN
-129 KFNTLEFLRKVGKH
+129 FNLLDFLRNVGKH

-148 MMAKDSVKNRLES
+148 MMAKDSVKNRLET
-161 GISFTEFTY
+161 GISFTEFSY

-181 WKNEDVKIQF
+181 WKNKDVKIQF

-208 RIESGESYAL
+208 RIEGGESYAL

-236 GNVWLDENRT
+236 GNVWLDETKT

-252 QFWINI
+252 QFWINV
-258 SDEDAKVFIKIFTH
+258 SDEDAKVFIKIFTQ
-272 KSQKEIDKL
+272 KDKKEIDIL
-281 ISDHEKEPHL
+281 ISDHNKEPHL
-291 RILQNSLAEE
+291 RILQNALAEE
-301 ITQTVHDQE
+301 ITETVHNKE
-310 KLKIAKSTSKVL
+310 KLNIAKSTSQVL
-322 FGKFQKEDFDLLEEG
+322 FGKFKKEDFEKLEEN

-347 CVKVRRKNLKND
+347 CVSIKKEDLSKD
-359 FKSILTENSNFE
+359 FKTLLTETTNFK
-371 IFKSKSELVRLIKN
+371 IFKSKSELIRLIKN

-392 EKVTVDDFD
+392 EKISDDNFD
-401 ISGKLKFNK
+401 IKNNLKFNK
-410 YLLLQ
+410 YILLQ

>member
-1 LKTENFVEELR
+1 MKNFVEELK
-12 WRGLIHDITPSTEDF
+12 WRGLIHDITPSTEEF
-27 LLNNPTSGYIGFDPT
+27 LLNNSSSGYIGFDPT

-61 KCGHR
+61 KCGHK

-93 ETLIKNQEK
+93 KTLVDNQNK
-102 IKSQFEKFLNFSGNN
+102 IRSQFEKFLDFSGNN
-117 SAKILNNITWFK
+117 SASIVNNKTWFEN
-129 KFNTLEFLRKVGKH
+129 FNLLEFLRNVGKH

-148 MMAKDSVKNRLES
+148 MMAKDSVKNRLET

-181 WKNEDVKIQF
+181 WKNKDVKIQF

-208 RIESGESYAL
+208 RLEGGESYAL

-227 GGKFGKTEE
+227 GGKFGKTED
-236 GNVWLDENRT
+236 GNVWLDENKT

-252 QFWINI
+252 QFWINV
-258 SDEDAKVFIKIFTH
+258 SDEDAKVFIKIFTQ
-272 KSQKEIDKL
+272 KSNNEIKKL
-281 ISDHEKEPHL
+281 IVNHDKEPHL
-291 RILQNSLAEE
+291 RIIQNALAEE
-301 ITQTVHDQE
+301 ITEIVHDKE
-310 KLKIAKSTSKVL
+310 KLNIAKSTSSVL
-322 FGKFQKEDFDLLEEG
+322 FGKFLKEDFDNLEEK

-347 CVKVRRKNLKND
+347 CVIIKRDNLLND
-359 FKSILTENSNFE
+359 FKTILTESTNFE
-371 IFKSKSELVRLIKN
+371 IFKSKSELVRMIKN

-392 EKVTVDDFD
+392 DKINNEDYI
-401 ISGKLKFNK
+401 ISDNLKFNK

>member
-1 LKTENFVEELR
+1 MKNFVEELK
-12 WRGLIHDITPSTEDF
+12 WRGLIHDITPSTEEY
-27 LLNNPTSGYIGFDPT
+27 LLKNTTSGYIGFDPT

-61 KCGHR
+61 KCGHK

-93 ETLIKNQEK
+93 KTLNNNQNK
-102 IKSQFEKFLNFSGNN
+102 IRSQFEKFLDFNGDN
-117 SAKILNNITWFK
+117 SASIVNNKTWFEN
-129 KFNTLEFLRKVGKH
+129 FNLLDFLRKVGKH

-148 MMAKDSVKNRLES
+148 MMAKDSVKNRLET
-161 GISFTEFTY
+161 GISFTEFSY

-181 WKNEDVKIQF
+181 WKNKDVKIQF

-208 RIESGESYAL
+208 RIDGGESFAL

-236 GNVWLDENRT
+236 GNVWLDETKT

-252 QFWINI
+252 QFWINV
-258 SDEDAKVFIKIFTH
+258 SDEDAMTFIKIFTQ
-272 KSQKEIDKL
+272 KSDDEIKEL
-281 ISDHEKEPHL
+281 ISSHKKEPHL
-291 RILQNSLAEE
+291 RILQNALAEE
-301 ITQTVHDQE
+301 ITETVHNEE
-310 KLKIAKSTSKVL
+310 KLNIAKSTSEVL
-322 FGKFQKEDFDLLEEG
+322 FAKFKKEDFDKLDEN
-337 VMESLSTAVP
+337 VMESLSTAIP
-347 CVKVRRKNLKND
+347 CVKIKRDNLSKD
-359 FKSILTENSNFE
+359 FKTLLTESSNFE
-371 IFKSKSELVRLIKN
+371 IFKSKSELIRLIKN

-392 EKVTVDDFD
+392 EKISDDNYD
-401 ISGKLKFNK
+401 ILNNLKFNK
-410 YLLLQ
+410 YILLQ

>member
-1 LKTENFVEELR
+1 MKNFVEELK
-12 WRGLIHDITPSTEDF
+12 WRGLIHDITPSTEEY
-27 LLNNPTSGYIGFDPT
+27 LLKNTTSGYIGFDPT

-61 KCGHR
+61 KCGHK

-93 ETLIKNQEK
+93 KTLNNNQNK
-102 IKSQFEKFLNFSGNN
+102 IRSQFEKFLDFTGDN
-117 SAKILNNITWFK
+117 SASIVNNKTWFEN
-129 KFNTLEFLRKVGKH
+129 FNLLDFLRKVGKH

-148 MMAKDSVKNRLES
+148 MMAKDSVKNRLET
-161 GISFTEFTY
+161 GISFTEFSY

-181 WKNEDVKIQF
+181 WKNKDVKIQF

-208 RIESGESYAL
+208 RIDGGESFAL

-236 GNVWLDENRT
+236 GNVWLDETKT

-252 QFWINI
+252 QFWINV
-258 SDEDAKVFIKIFTH
+258 SDEDAMTFIKIFTQ
-272 KSQKEIDKL
+272 KSDDEIKQL
-281 ISDHEKEPHL
+281 ISSHKIEPHL
-291 RILQNSLAEE
+291 RILQNALAEE
-301 ITQTVHDQE
+301 ITETVHNEE
-310 KLKIAKSTSKVL
+310 KLNVAKSTSEVL
-322 FGKFQKEDFDLLEEG
+322 FGKFKKEDFDKLDEN
-337 VMESLSTAVP
+337 VMESLSTAIP
-347 CVKVRRKNLKND
+347 CVKIKRDNLSKD
-359 FKSILTENSNFE
+359 FKTLLTESSNFE
-371 IFKSKSELVRLIKN
+371 IFKSKSELIRLIKN

-392 EKVTVDDFD
+392 EKISDDNYD
-401 ISGKLKFNK
+401 ILNNLKFNK
-410 YLLLQ
+410 YILLQ

>member
-1 LKTENFVEELR
+1 MKNFVGELK
-12 WRGLIHDITPSTEDF
+12 WRGLIHDITPKTEEYLLKNSTA
-27 LLNNPTSGYIGFDPT
+27 GYIGFDPT

-61 KCGHR
+61 KCGHT

-79 DPSGKSKERKFLDE
+79 DPSGKSKERSFLDE
-93 ETLIKNQEK
+93 EILINNQRK
-102 IKSQFEKFLNFSGNN
+102 IKKQFEKFLNFSGNN
-117 SAKILNNITWFK
+117 SASIVNNKTWFED
-129 KFNTLEFLRKVGKH
+129 FNILEFLRKVGKH

-148 MMAKDSVKNRLES
+148 MMAKDSVKNRLET
-161 GISFTEFTY
+161 GISFTEFSY

-181 WKNEDVKIQF
+181 WKNKDVRIQF

-208 RIESGESYAL
+208 RIDGGESFAL

-236 GNVWLDENRT
+236 GNVWLDERKT

-252 QFWINI
+252 QFWINV
-258 SDEDAKVFIKIFTH
+258 SDEDAKIFIKIFTQ
-272 KSQKEIDKL
+272 KSKEEIDIL
-281 ISDHEKEPHL
+281 ISDHDKEPHH
-291 RILQNSLAEE
+291 RILQNALAEE
-301 ITQTVHDQE
+301 ITEIVHNKE
-310 KLKIAKSTSKVL
+310 KLNIAKSTSNVL
-322 FGKFQKEDFDLLEEG
+322 FGKFKKDDFEKLEEN
-337 VMESLSTAVP
+337 VMDSLSTAVP
-347 CVKVRRKNLKND
+347 CVKINKEDLSRD
-359 FKSILTENSNFE
+359 FKTLLTETTNFE
-371 IFKSKSELVRLIKN
+371 IFKSKSELIRLIKN

-392 EKVTVDDFD
+392 EKISDDNYKLSD
-401 ISGKLKFNK
+401 NLKFDK
-410 YLLLQ
+410 YILLQ

>member
-1 LKTENFVEELR
+1 MKNFVGELK
-12 WRGLIHDITPSTEDF
+12 WRGLIHDITPKTEDY
-27 LLNNPTSGYIGFDPT
+27 LLKNFTAGYIGFDPT

-61 KCGHR
+61 KCGHT

-79 DPSGKSKERKFLDE
+79 DPSGKSKERSFLDE
-93 ETLIKNQEK
+93 EILINNQRK
-102 IKSQFEKFLNFSGNN
+102 IKEQFEKFLNFSGNN
-117 SAKILNNITWFK
+117 SASIVNNKTWFED
-129 KFNTLEFLRKVGKH
+129 FNILDFLRKVGKH

-148 MMAKDSVKNRLES
+148 MMAKDSVKNRLET
-161 GISFTEFTY
+161 GISFTEFCY

-181 WKNEDVKIQF
+181 WKNKDVRIQF

-208 RIESGESYAL
+208 RINGGESFAL

-236 GNVWLDENRT
+236 GNVWLDETKT

-252 QFWINI
+252 QFWINV
-258 SDEDAKVFIKIFTH
+258 SDEDAKIFIKIFTQ
-272 KSQKEIDKL
+272 KSKEEIDIL
-281 ISDHEKEPHL
+281 ISDHNKEPHL
-291 RILQNSLAEE
+291 RILQNALAEE
-301 ITQTVHDQE
+301 ITEVVHNKE
-310 KLKIAKSTSKVL
+310 KLNIAKSTSNVL
-322 FGKFQKEDFDLLEEG
+322 FGKFKRDDFEKLEEN

-347 CVKVRRKNLKND
+347 CVKINKEDLSKD
-359 FKSILTENSNFE
+359 FKTLLTETTNYE
-371 IFKSKSELVRLIKN
+371 IFKSKSELIRLIKN

-392 EKVTVDDFD
+392 EKISDDNYKL
-401 ISGKLKFNK
+401 SNNLKFNK
-410 YLLLQ
+410 YILLQ

>member
-1 LKTENFVEELR
+1 MKNFVGELK
-12 WRGLIHDITPSTEDF
+12 WRGLIHDITPKTEEYLLKNSTA
-27 LLNNPTSGYIGFDPT
+27 GYIGFDPT

-61 KCGHR
+61 KCGHK

-79 DPSGKSKERKFLDE
+79 DPSGKSKERNFLDE
-93 ETLIKNQEK
+93 ETLINNQRK
-102 IKSQFEKFLNFSGNN
+102 IKEQFEKFLNFSGKN
-117 SAKILNNITWFK
+117 SASIVNNKTWFED
-129 KFNTLEFLRKVGKH
+129 FNILEFLRKVGKH

-148 MMAKDSVKNRLES
+148 MMAKDSVKNRLET
-161 GISFTEFTY
+161 GISFTEFSY

-181 WKNEDVKIQF
+181 WKNKDVRIQF

-208 RIESGESYAL
+208 RIDSGESYAL

-236 GNVWLDENRT
+236 GNVWLDERKT

-252 QFWINI
+252 QFWINV
-258 SDEDAKVFIKIFTH
+258 SDEDAKIFIKIFT
-272 KSQKEIDKL
+272 QKNKEEIDIL
-281 ISDHEKEPHL
+281 ISDHNKEPHL
-291 RILQNSLAEE
+291 RILQNALAEE
-301 ITQTVHDQE
+301 ITETVHNKE
-310 KLKIAKSTSKVL
+310 KLNIAKSTSNVL
-322 FGKFQKEDFDLLEEG
+322 FGKFKKDDFEKLEEN

-347 CVKVRRKNLKND
+347 CVKIKKEDLSNN
-359 FKSILTENSNFE
+359 FKTLLTETTKFE
-371 IFKSKSELVRLIKN
+371 IFKSKSELIRLIKN
-385 NGLSINK
+385 NGLTINK
-392 EKVTVDDFD
+392 EKISDDNYKLSD
-401 ISGKLKFNK
+401 KLKFNK
-410 YLLLQ
+410 YILLQ

>member
-1 LKTENFVEELR
+1 MKNFVGELK
-12 WRGLIHDITPSTEDF
+12 WRGLIHDITPKTEDY
-27 LLNNPTSGYIGFDPT
+27 LLKNSTAGYIGFDPT

-61 KCGHR
+61 KCGHT

-79 DPSGKSKERKFLDE
+79 DPSGKSKERSFLDE
-93 ETLIKNQEK
+93 ETLINNQRK
-102 IKSQFEKFLNFSGNN
+102 IKKQFEKFLNFSGNN
-117 SAKILNNITWFK
+117 SASIVNNKTWFED
-129 KFNTLEFLRKVGKH
+129 FNILDFLRKVGKH

-148 MMAKDSVKNRLES
+148 MMAKDSVKNRLET
-161 GISFTEFTY
+161 GISFTEFCY

-181 WKNEDVKIQF
+181 WKNKDVRIQF

-208 RIESGESYAL
+208 RIDGGESFAL

-236 GNVWLDENRT
+236 GNVWLDETKT

-252 QFWINI
+252 QFWINV
-258 SDEDAKVFIKIFTH
+258 SDEDAKIFIKIFTQ
-272 KSQKEIDKL
+272 KSKEEIDIL
-281 ISDHEKEPHL
+281 ISDHNKEPHL
-291 RILQNSLAEE
+291 RILQNVLAEE
-301 ITQTVHDQE
+301 ITEVVHNKE
-310 KLKIAKSTSKVL
+310 KLNIAKSTSNVL
-322 FGKFQKEDFDLLEEG
+322 FGKFKKDDFEKLEEN

-347 CVKVRRKNLKND
+347 CVKINKEDLSMD
-359 FKSILTENSNFE
+359 FKTLLTETTNYE
-371 IFKSKSELVRLIKN
+371 IFKSKSELIRLIKN

-392 EKVTVDDFD
+392 EKISDDNYKLSD
-401 ISGKLKFNK
+401 NLKFNK
-410 YLLLQ
+410 YILLQ